1 MKPAPFKYY
10 APTSVAEALEYV
22 AQLGYDGKVL
32 AGGQSLV
39 PAMNFRMAQPSA
51 LVDLNNIAELFYIHS
66 TNDSG
71 VAIGTMTRDSSVEH
85 DPLIKERSPL
95 IYEAMPNIAH
105 PQIRNRGTFGGAV
118 AHADPAGQIPALVI
132 ALDAKCRVRSKTKER
147 WVAAEEF
154 FTGPFTTALESDE
167 MLVEIVLPP
176 LPKRS
181 GSCYQHV
188 ARQRG
193 ATSLVGVS
201 TVVTLDEKGLCQQVH
216 VVLSNV
222 GETPLLARQAA
233 QLLVGKTP
241 KEEAI
246 RAAAETASK
255 HEIDPGS
262 DIHASAQYRRYL
274 ANVLV
279 RQTLT
284 EAFERA
290 RHRGG

>member
-1 MKPAPFKYY
+1 MKPAPFNYY
-10 APTSVAEALEYV
+10 SPTSVAEALEYV

-39 PAMNFRMAQPSA
+39 PAMNFRMAQPPA
-51 LVDLNNIAELFYIHS
+51 LVDLNNVAELFYIHS
-66 TNDSG
+66 TNDGG

-105 PQIRNRGTFGGAV
+105 PQIRNRGTFGGAI
-118 AHADPAGQIPALVI
+118 AHADPAGQMPALVI

-154 FTGPFTTALESDE
+154 LTGPFTTALEPDE

-176 LPKRS
+176 LPERS
-181 GSCYQHV
+181 GSCYRHV

-201 TVVTLDEKGLCQQVH
+201 TVVTLDKKGLCQQAR

-222 GETPLLARQAA
+222 GETPLLARQAV

-241 KEEAI
+241 SEEAI
-246 RAAAETASK
+246 RAAAEIASK

-262 DIHASAQYRRYL
+262 DIHASAQYRRHL

-290 RHRGG
+290 RSLK

>member
-1 MKPAPFKYY
+1 MKPAPFNYY
-10 APTSVAEALEYV
+10 SPTSVAEALEYV

-39 PAMNFRMAQPSA
+39 PAMNFRMAQPPA
-51 LVDLNNIAELFYIHS
+51 LVDLNNVAELFYIHS
-66 TNDSG
+66 TNDGG

-105 PQIRNRGTFGGAV
+105 PQIRNRGTFGGAI
-118 AHADPAGQIPALVI
+118 AHADPAGQMPALVI

-154 FTGPFTTALESDE
+154 LTGPFTTALEPDE

-176 LPKRS
+176 LPERS
-181 GSCYQHV
+181 GSCYRHV

-201 TVVTLDEKGLCQQVH
+201 TVVTLDKKGLCQQAR

-222 GETPLLARQAA
+222 GETPLLARQAV

-241 KEEAI
+241 SEEAI
-246 RAAAETASK
+246 RAAAEIASK

-262 DIHASAQYRRYL
+262 DIHACVQYRRHL

-284 EAFERA
+284 EAFKRA
-290 RHRGG
+290 RSLK